1 MRVVVSTLEFGVNA
15 TDVEVVQGS
24 LEALAAIAK
33 FHHSA
38 VASGAAGIAA
48 AQGAVPSL
56 PSHANQARTL
66 LSCCPHCIEERSGS
80 SHWYVQVEVC

>member
-1 MRVVVSTLEFGVNA
+1 MRVVLSTLEFGINA

-24 LEALAAIAK
+24 LEALAALAK

-48 AQGAVPSL
+48 AQG
-56 PSHANQARTL
+56 
-66 LSCCPHCIEERSGS
+66 CCCLFNACTCKS
-80 SHWYVQVEVC
+80 S

>member
-1 MRVVVSTLEFGVNA
+1 MRVVLSTLEFGINA

-24 LEALAAIAK
+24 LEALAALAK

-48 AQGAVPSL
+48 AQGAAFSSPAAQ
-56 PSHANQARTL
+56 ANQARICCHAAHTAWK
-66 LSCCPHCIEERSGS
+66 SCMD
-80 SHWYVQVEVC
+80 